1 MFDVSFQEI
10 LVIVL
15 IALLVVGPARLPKLA
30 RTVGLWVGRA
40 RAMFNTMRGEVERE
54 LQLEELRNT
63 RESLKR
69 ELDLKKD
76 IGGLEK
82 DVAGLGKDVRSLRR
96 GLSEQVAKTEGA
108 AAAAT
113 PTTAPSSADA
123 PDVQAPDTGHPAG
136 QSAAAGSG
144 SDRSA

>member
-10 LVIVL
+10 LVILLV
-15 IALLVVGPARLPKLA
+15 ALLVVGPARLPKLA
-30 RTVGLWVGRA
+30 RTIGLWVGRA

-54 LQLEELRNT
+54 FQLEELRNT

-69 ELDLKKD
+69 ELDLKKE

-82 DVAGLGKDVRSLRR
+82 DVAELGKDMHSLRR
-96 GLSEQVAKTEGA
+96 GLSEQVAKSGDVATVA
-108 AAAAT
+108 PAT
-113 PTTAPSSADA
+113 PASDSGLPEAQSSNTDRS
-123 PDVQAPDTGHPAG
+123 VE
-136 QSAAAGSG
+136 QSAATGSG